1 MTFRQRLLF
10 LGTLDALIV
19 SVSVLAVYLLRF
31 EFAVPQAEKRLL
43 PYVIISHVIFNLLG
57 FHWMKLY
64 HRLLQYASMAEVM
77 AILKAATLA
86 ELACY
91 LLYTATAAMFPDM
104 AIPKSIYSAWALI
117 ILGIGG
123 SRIAWRLFRDTFL
136 LAPLEAQRR
145 NVLIIGAGQ
154 AGALVTKELRYAKDS
169 SLQPVAFIDDDRKR
183 HRLELMGLPIVG
195 GREAIHAAVER
206 YHIQD
211 IVIALPSVPQAEIAK
226 IIDICKTTTATVK
239 ILPSIADVIKG
250 NVSIGMIRDVQ
261 VEDLLG
267 REPVKLDLG
276 SIAGYVSGEVVLV
289 TGAGGSIGSELCR
302 QLLRFGPA
310 KLLLLGHGENSIY
323 EIDMELRRSFPHAVL
338 IPVIADVQD
347 RRRLEDIF
355 VQHRPSVIF
364 HAAAHKHVPLME
376 LNPAEAIKNN
386 VLGTRNVAECAHL
399 YGASHFVMVSTDKA
413 VNPTSVMGTTKRL
426 AELLVQGMGRYSA
439 TKYVAVRFGNVLG
452 SRGSVIPAFKKQI
465 GQGGPVTVTH
475 PDMIRYFMT
484 IPEAVQLVIQAGSLA
499 NGGEIF
505 ILDMG
510 NPVKIVQL
518 ARDLISLSG
527 LKPDLDIKIEYT
539 GIRPGE
545 KLYEELLT
553 REEGILATKHD
564 RIFISQPISL
574 RWDVLQE
581 QVAMLEHMLQQ
592 PDATIEPKELRELV
606 FRLLTTHQEQTQ
618 EELPIQKAPV
628 LS

>member
-19 SVSVLAVYLLRF
+19 TASVLTVYLLRF

-43 PYVIISHVIFNLLG
+43 PYVIISHVILNLLG

-64 HRLLQYASMAEVM
+64 HRLLQYASMAEVI
-77 AILKAATLA
+77 AIVKAVTIA
-86 ELACY
+86 ELGCFF
-91 LLYTATAAMFPDM
+91 LFRSVAAVFPDM
-104 AIPKSIYSAWALI
+104 TVPKSIYIAWALI
-117 ILGIGG
+117 ILGVGG
-123 SRIAWRLFRDTFL
+123 SRIAWRLFRDTYL
-136 LAPLEAQRR
+136 LEPTGMKRR

-154 AGALVTKELRYAKDS
+154 AGVLVTKELRYAKDS
-169 SLQPVAFIDDDRKR
+169 TLQPVAFIDDDRKR
-183 HRLELMGLPIVG
+183 HRLELMGLPVVG
-195 GREAIHAAVER
+195 GREAIHTAVER
-206 YHIQD
+206 YDIQD
-211 IVIALPSVPQAEIAK
+211 IVIALPSVSQAEIAK
-226 IIDICKTTTATVK
+226 IIDICKTTTASVK

-250 NVSIGMIRDVQ
+250 KVSIGMIRDVQ

-267 REPVKLDLG
+267 REPVKLDLDG
-276 SIAGYVSGEVVLV
+276 IAGYVSNEVVLV

-302 QLLRFGPA
+302 QLLRFSPK

-323 EIDMELRRSFPHAVL
+323 EIDMELRRTFHEAVL
-338 IPVIADVQD
+338 VPVIADVQD
-347 RRRLEDIF
+347 RRRLEEIF
-355 VQHRPSVIF
+355 AQHRPSVIF

-386 VLGTRNVAECAHL
+386 VLGTRNVAECAHRF
-399 YGASHFVMVSTDKA
+399 GASHFVMVSTDKA
-413 VNPTSVMGTTKRL
+413 VNPTSVMGVTKRL
-426 AELLVQGMGRYSA
+426 AELLVQGMGRYST

-465 GQGGPVTVTH
+465 GHGGPVTVTH

-510 NPVKIVQL
+510 KPVKIVQL

-527 LKPDLDIKIEYT
+527 FKPEVDIKIEYT

-553 REEGILATKHD
+553 REEGITATKHD
-564 RIFISQPISL
+564 RIFISQPIPL
-574 RWDVLQE
+574 EWEAFME
-581 QVAMLEHMLQQ
+581 QINMLEQYVQ
-592 PDATIEPKELRELV
+592 KPESIESRDLHDLV
-606 FRLLTTHQEQTQ
+606 FHLLSSHQDQTQ
-618 EELPIQKAPV
+618 SERSETKAPV
-628 LS
+628 LL